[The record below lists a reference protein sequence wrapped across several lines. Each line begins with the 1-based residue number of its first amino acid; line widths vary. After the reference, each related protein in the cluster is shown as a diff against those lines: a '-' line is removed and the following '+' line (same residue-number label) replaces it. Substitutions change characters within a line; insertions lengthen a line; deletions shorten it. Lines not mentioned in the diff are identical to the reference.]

1 MKKIN
6 EITVK
11 VTYEVT
17 LSDLEVTNNIFNELE
32 KIYERGGDVN
42 GSKLEFNSPEVLE
55 FLNEN
60 FKEDDACDWSYT
72 IDELDYD

>member
-1 MKKIN
+1 MKILN

-17 LSDLEVTNNIFNELE
+17 LGGLEVPSDIFEKLE
-32 KIYERGGDVN
+32 EIYDRGGDVN
-42 GSKLEFNSPEVLE
+42 MSKLERNSPEVLE

-72 IDELDYD
+72 IDEIDYD